1 MDAVNVADHPFQD
14 VVTTESEL
22 RAIIGPPNRWM
33 TSKILTKLDKKCRR
47 FIASS
52 PFVVVGSTG
61 AGGLF
66 DVSPKGDP
74 PGFVQVFDDFTLVVP
89 DRRGNRRVDTLCNVL
104 RNPHVGLI
112 FLVPGRGETLRVFG
126 RALIVR
132 DEELRR
138 SVAGGDHTL
147 PEVAL
152 VVRVQRAFF
161 HCGKC
166 ITRSRLWDLTNET
179 IGAASSLAAI
189 DL

>member
-1 MDAVNVADHPFQD
+1 MDAVNVADHRFQD

-61 AGGLF
+61 AGGLV

-104 RNPHVGLI
+104 RNPQVGLI
-112 FLVPGRGETLRVFG
+112 FLVPGRRETLRVFG

-132 DEELRR
+132 DEQLRQ
-138 SVAGGDHTL
+138 SVAGGERTL

-161 HCGKC
+161 HCGNC
-166 ITRSRLWDLTNET
+166 IARSRLWEFSKET
-179 IGAASSLAAI
+179 TDAASSLAAI
-189 DL
+189 GF